1 MRSDFLRLDSD
12 FLDIFHAVR
21 KNVRKGSV
29 DHIVD
34 AIIYD
39 GLFKENRQGQ
49 STDLILEHMVFAM
62 LGWLSMLQRS
72 G

>member
-12 FLDIFHAVR
+12 FLEIFHAVR
-21 KNVRKGSV
+21 RNGRKGSV
-29 DHIVD
+29 DYIVD

-39 GLFKENRQGQ
+39 GVFKEDHQGQ
-49 STDLILEHMVFAM
+49 STDLIPEHMVFAM
-62 LGWLSMLQRS
+62 LGWLSILQRF